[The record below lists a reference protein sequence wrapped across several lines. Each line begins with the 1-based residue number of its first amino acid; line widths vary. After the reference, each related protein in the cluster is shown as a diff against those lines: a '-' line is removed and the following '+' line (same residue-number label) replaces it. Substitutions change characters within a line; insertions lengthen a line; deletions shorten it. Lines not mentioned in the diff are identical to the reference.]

1 MCVRP
6 DQTDG
11 EPCIQNLRVPVATVV
26 GVVADGMTETEI
38 LGAYPDLETKDARKT
53 LRYVAVAVCEHEL
66 PLLAAS

>member
-1 MCVRP
+1 M
-6 DQTDG
+6 
-11 EPCIQNLRVPVATVV
+11 ATVV